1 MRAHTLPASPPAR
14 VPPAAFWNEQV
25 RDNIAELNDHTLL
38 IGSATTA
45 QSSVVNTDVTYDA
58 ATITVTPGRWLLL
71 AGLSLTGSAADAVAV
86 GVWNNTTSAL
96 VTNSTGNF
104 FQHLGASQPFW
115 GMSRPV
121 LVTVTANTVFRPRAR
136 RNGGSIVTVTAVPA
150 GLTTASS
157 GYIAALRIGA

>member
-1 MRAHTLPASPPAR
+1 MAWTTPGTAVAGEVLT
-14 VPPAAFWNEQV
+14 AAFWNEQV

-96 VTNSTGNF
+96 VTDSTGNF